1 VRYSSTVRTDLAE
14 QKYIQTFSKRKWG
27 SQAPEET
34 GKRLPQSLVSLKKR
48 KPEETYTGFL
58 YADLQNRY
66 AKDLHLLNIIKI
78 MAGPK
83 GSKYYDIF
91 LKQQLQLV
99 TREDNIV
106 INEEGFTLLTEIKK
120 GQSIV
125 AAAGNMG
132 ISYRKAWGLLSE
144 IENVLGFQLVVKH
157 RGGKA
162 GGKTDLTAEGM
173 ELTEAYL
180 NLKTDLEDKVHDT
193 VKSFFNRINNI
204 ADKR

>member
-1 VRYSSTVRTDLAE
+1 
-14 QKYIQTFSKRKWG
+14 
-27 SQAPEET
+27 
-34 GKRLPQSLVSLKKR
+34 
-48 KPEETYTGFL
+48 
-58 YADLQNRY
+58 
-66 AKDLHLLNIIKI
+66 